1 LWPDSK
7 GIVLSLSLGRG
18 GDRVVIFDLLK
29 LIRYRNYIN
38 KKLLAA
44 MPLVVGFTI
53 EGKQQVDLYRSF
65 GAIDL

>member
-1 LWPDSK
+1 M
-7 GIVLSLSLGRG
+7 
-18 GDRVVIFDLLK
+18 VIFDLLK